1 MVEREGR
8 GRHAGGRVSVSRQLE
23 ETCHRVSCVST
34 ATCDAKRCGMTC
46 ICRSRV
52 ECAVGSRTCGHAV
65 TGGRVALRGVGGF
78 PSCPPVRPALRL
90 LTYLLRGVREVGKGG
105 VHTCPGGENLVSTHV
120 RGGGEN
126 HFCPGLVLLFP
137 RFLTLHSNFAF
148 AHPGRKG
155 RPTGSRFVPGA
166 ASYMGPTLSRSLQAA
181 VGRRCR

>member
-23 ETCHRVSCVST
+23 ETCHRVSYVST

-90 LTYLLRGVREVGKGG
+90 LTYLLRCHLTRI
-105 VHTCPGGENLVSTHV
+105 HTIFTPYSHHIHTIFTYSHHIHVFAPYSQEV
-120 RGGGEN
+120 RGAFSRI
-126 HFCPGLVLLFP
+126 HTHSHPF
-137 RFLTLHSNFAF
+137 TLANVRKVAPYNS
-148 AHPGRKG
+148 HPSQSG
-155 RPTGSRFVPGA
+155 TA
-166 ASYMGPTLSRSLQAA
+166 T
-181 VGRRCR
+181 